1 MFISFSTDLKIKVTE
16 LEHRLQAQEKD
27 IKNQMNKF
35 NETQSQLDKAKRDLA
50 DKERGLTKSKDDLA
64 KMTTQHEQAVAKVIA
79 ANVSAF
85 KKRKHFKHILKTFLP
100 WFQMYTH

>member
-1 MFISFSTDLKIKVTE
+1 MQKLAYLFVSTPSNLPTQTYIYINMFISFSTDLKIKVTE

-64 KMTTQHEQAVAKVIA
+64 KMTTQHEQAVAKVTRIE
-79 ANVSAF
+79 
-85 KKRKHFKHILKTFLP
+85 
-100 WFQMYTH
+100 